1 MVAAVRKWT
10 AVIMRCHVLYVM
22 YSRAGLLETLHSRAD
37 PLIRYIAWAD
47 RQVVAA
53 FPFSEESLYAFA
65 CECEGKCAPSFLKSL
80 MSSISFCF
88 HILGA
93 GSAQEA
99 MNSKRLVG
107 VAKAC
112 YLTKR
117 KRFQRPPL
125 TTEMVLRLERLV
137 VSSSGDRVDRFIAG
151 FFLLSVYMRGRYSDT
166 QNMCN
171 IFEDRPSPDP
181 TGLGGYLQADVAR
194 SKTAYTTERK
204 TQLLPMVAPRHGLSD
219 EDWFTAWSQVRKDLK
234 VPIGEGKPVLPAIL
248 TTGHWAGHPPSA
260 SVAAGWLRSLLRKCG
275 FSELQCSRVGTHSCK
290 ATCLSWCARFGID
303 SYDQRVLGFHTAPGD
318 RSAQVYSR
326 DAVSSSVRV
335 LEGVLSR
342 IRKLE
347 FAPDNTR
354 SGYFP
359 TVDDADAG
367 YDVEG
372 SGSEASLDEEE
383 DEADC
388 EQLEIALDSVADDWA
403 EETPKRPLRAE
414 QLVRNRA
421 SRMLHVIADESGNV
435 LTCGRAC
442 TRNYEKVAAVPS
454 FLYPVCSRC
463 FAVVQRDPE
472 GSPKAAPSQPPEGD

>member
-1 MVAAVRKWT
+1 M
-10 AVIMRCHVLYVM
+10 
-22 YSRAGLLETLHSRAD
+22 
-37 PLIRYIAWAD
+37 RYIAWAD
-47 RQVVAA
+47 RQVIAA
-53 FPFSEESLYAFA
+53 FPFSEENLCAFA

-99 MNSKRLVG
+99 TNSKRLVG

-137 VSSSGDRVDRFIAG
+137 VSSSGDNVDRFIAG

-194 SKTAYTTERK
+194 
-204 TQLLPMVAPRHGLSD
+204 HGLSD

-234 VPIGEGKPVLPAIL
+234 VIGLVTRLVRR
-248 TTGHWAGHPPSA
+248 WRQAGSA
-260 SVAAGWLRSLLRKCG
+260 ASL
-275 FSELQCSRVGTHSCK
+275 
-290 ATCLSWCARFGID
+290 
-303 SYDQRVLGFHTAPGD
+303 GD
-318 RSAQVYSR
+318 
-326 DAVSSSVRV
+326 
-335 LEGVLSR
+335 
-342 IRKLE
+342 RKLE

-359 TVDDADAG
+359 TVDDVDAG

-388 EQLEIALDSVADDWA
+388 E
-403 EETPKRPLRAE
+403 
-414 QLVRNRA
+414 
-421 SRMLHVIADESGNV
+421 
-435 LTCGRAC
+435 
-442 TRNYEKVAAVPS
+442 
-454 FLYPVCSRC
+454 
-463 FAVVQRDPE
+463 
-472 GSPKAAPSQPPEGD
+472 